1 MVFFGYMTFLVDGL
15 SLPYIYLIDCE
26 MKARNT
32 HISRKKKKVGKRT
45 IDALFSRVYF
55 IFIV

>member
-1 MVFFGYMTFLVDGL
+1 MTFLVDGL